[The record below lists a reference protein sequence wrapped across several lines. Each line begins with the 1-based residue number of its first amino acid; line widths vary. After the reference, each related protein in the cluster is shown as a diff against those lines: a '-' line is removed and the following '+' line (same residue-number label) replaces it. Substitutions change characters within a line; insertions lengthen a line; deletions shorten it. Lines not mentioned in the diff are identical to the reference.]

1 MDLGRQSPL
10 GSARHPTAFCIKG
23 DFLLRLFTPLNFF
36 QVKPGEFFQVF
47 TFLEGGEE
55 AEPSTR
61 SVQQLQ
67 SNTKISF
74 TTRPPLENSILGGP
88 PCSSRGPS
96 SRLCRH
102 RVNGSHS
109 LIWACTPW
117 KDLGCILYFQSVLV
131 PSGPGP
137 RVSVTCPS
145 PPPPRSSGCLKRKQ
159 SRFQGAT
166 GRQKS

>member
-55 AEPSTR
+55 AESSTR

-74 TTRPPLENSILGGP
+74 TTRPPLENSILGGAA
-88 PCSSRGPS
+88 
-96 SRLCRH
+96 L
-102 RVNGSHS
+102 
-109 LIWACTPW
+109 
-117 KDLGCILYFQSVLV
+117 
-131 PSGPGP
+131 
-137 RVSVTCPS
+137 
-145 PPPPRSSGCLKRKQ
+145 
-159 SRFQGAT
+159 
-166 GRQKS
+166 